1 MVGRQGA
8 IEHESRQCRRRK
20 NGSLHRLFLQ
30 LGPMPVDGAG
40 STILQIATTSA
51 AIGFLRDGRAIV
63 APTMTG
69 QICSQS

>member
-1 MVGRQGA
+1 
-8 IEHESRQCRRRK
+8 
-20 NGSLHRLFLQ
+20 
-30 LGPMPVDGAG
+30 MPVDGAG